1 MTARDWIED
10 SGGAEGT
17 LGGETARERRRR
29 GQRLEALLGFLGFF
43 AVMTLIASARAI
55 IIGEPSILASVILV
69 VVLVLAGFTWRARGR
84 V

>member
-10 SGGAEGT
+10 SGGA
-17 LGGETARERRRR
+17 GGETERERRRR

-43 AVMTLIASARAI
+43 AVMTLVASVRAI
-55 IIGEPSILASVILV
+55 IVGEPSILASVILV
-69 VVLVLAGFTWRARGR
+69 VVLVLAGLTWRARSR

>member
-10 SGGAEGT
+10 SGG
-17 LGGETARERRRR
+17 GETERERRRR

-43 AVMTLIASARAI
+43 AVMTLVASVRAI

-69 VVLVLAGFTWRARGR
+69 VVLVLAGLTWRARSR